1 MMKRIIAFMLV
12 VMLVLS
18 MAGCSGGDEQSNG
31 GTETG
36 SGEVANNAGN
46 SGANYTLYDDLPNYE
61 RIPFREIYI
70 STPAWRS
77 DYPIIKNCLRLNVN
91 RQFFSW
97 QTTGDMF

>member
-18 MAGCSGGDEQSNG
+18 MAGCSGGDEQSNS
-31 GTETG
+31 GTKTG

-91 RQFFSW
+91 RQFVSW

>member
-18 MAGCSGGDEQSNG
+18 MAGC
-31 GTETG
+31 